1 MPDLPECV
9 ITAYPDGPFV
19 VRGATRVVDTD
30 GNEIEV
36 TRPTVA
42 LCRCGYSGQKP
53 WCDST
58 HKLTRFR
65 DPAGRRR
72 GGSD

>member
-1 MPDLPECV
+1 MRNVPECV
-9 ITAYPDGPFV
+9 ITAYPDGPFL
-19 VRGATRVVDTD
+19 VRGADRVVDAD

-42 LCRCGYSGQKP
+42 LCRCGHSGQKP

-58 HKLTRFR
+58 HKLIRFR
-65 DPAGRRR
+65 DPARNRRR
-72 GGSD
+72 DAD